1 MCGIVGIISPSDV
14 TSNIMDALE
23 RLEYRGYDSAGL
35 ATINSGKIEVRR
47 AAGKLENLKKVIKS
61 EPIKG
66 KIGIGHT
73 RWATHGAPT
82 KINAHPHQAGSV
94 VVVHNGIIENHK
106 ELKFE
111 LSQNG
116 IQFASE
122 TDTEVIVKLCEHFVE
137 KGQSSLEAVRATI
150 GRLKG
155 AFALCFIIEGD
166 DSRIYAARR
175 GSPLAVGYGNGEMY
189 VGSDAVSLAKLTKKI
204 CYLEEDDE
212 VILTSTNAQF
222 FNQNGNQVVREI
234 KLLGT
239 DEAESEKGNYPH
251 FMLKEIHQQ
260 PEVLGYAL
268 GASLNSESNEV
279 DLKIGSLDFNEADRI
294 VLVACGTAYYACMV
308 AKYWFE
314 EISRIRVEVDVASE
328 FRYREP
334 PMSGKEYAIL
344 VSQSGETADT
354 LAALRYLKNKVKKII
369 AIVNVS
375 ESSIARE
382 ADSVLLIK
390 AGPEIGVASTKAFTC
405 QMMVLASLSLSAGR
419 QVGKLTNKK
428 QEEFLSAL
436 GSVPRLVSE
445 VLRNTN
451 SIKNLGE
458 NISTANSAL
467 FLGRGSLYPLA
478 LEGALKLKEISY
490 IHAEGYPSGELKHG
504 PIALVEPKMP
514 IICLISS
521 NLLFDKSSSNIEEVL
536 TRGGKVVAIS
546 DEKGCKKMSDKVW
559 CKLVMPDCHPLVEPI
574 IYAIPIQMIAY
585 YTADFMGLD
594 VDQPRNLAKS
604 VTVE

>member
-1 MCGIVGIISPSDV
+1 
-14 TSNIMDALE
+14 
-23 RLEYRGYDSAGL
+23 
-35 ATINSGKIEVRR
+35 
-47 AAGKLENLKKVIKS
+47 
-61 EPIKG
+61 
-66 KIGIGHT
+66 
-73 RWATHGAPT
+73 
-82 KINAHPHQAGSV
+82 
-94 VVVHNGIIENHK
+94 
-106 ELKFE
+106 
-111 LSQNG
+111 
-116 IQFASE
+116 
-122 TDTEVIVKLCEHFVE
+122 
-137 KGQSSLEAVRATI
+137 
-150 GRLKG
+150 
-155 AFALCFIIEGD
+155 
-166 DSRIYAARR
+166 
-175 GSPLAVGYGNGEMY
+175 
-189 VGSDAVSLAKLTKKI
+189 
-204 CYLEEDDE
+204 
-212 VILTSTNAQF
+212 
-222 FNQNGNQVVREI
+222 
-234 KLLGT
+234 
-239 DEAESEKGNYPH
+239 
-251 FMLKEIHQQ
+251 
-260 PEVLGYAL
+260 
-268 GASLNSESNEV
+268 LNSESNEV

-546 DEKGCKKMSDKVW
+546 EPLPAISLSVLSITKKEFCAAMVKKVSMTTPIR
-559 CKLVMPDCHPLVEPI
+559 VETMAAPLITP
-574 IYAIPIQMIAY
+574 
-585 YTADFMGLD
+585 GKCL
-594 VDQPRNLAKS
+594 NK
-604 VTVE
+604 